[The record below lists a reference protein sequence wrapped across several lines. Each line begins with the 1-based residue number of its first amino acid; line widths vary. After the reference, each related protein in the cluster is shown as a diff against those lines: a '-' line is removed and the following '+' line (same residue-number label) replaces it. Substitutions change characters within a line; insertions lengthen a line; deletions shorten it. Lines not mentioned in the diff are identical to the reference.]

1 MKRRAETDLER
12 ARAAMRRTLELTAMA
27 EEAEVDQHAGLYARL
42 TQESRQAG
50 HRELCAWAAAGQLE
64 QLQQRLNDCQDFHIY
79 FWHSQSICAAAVR
92 HAAHTG
98 NVDVLIWIVAH
109 VHGYPARRTGPDDA
123 LDRRRFWA
131 PLRTGSATAVVAL
144 QAIAAHRLLAI
155 TANQWS
161 RFAHNPLIS
170 ELFCPPLITRTTPLL
185 IIVALWQGLGRREQD
200 HEERRTFV
208 DALIQHRHAD
218 GLEFALAN
226 EPDLTQDRVQR
237 LYYTDRI
244 VVRHQWDRWLRL
256 FRALPS
262 LFTPA
267 TPRRL
272 ADAQLAVAVELGRHQ
287 DCIEGRPSYPFNA
300 HHVTQLIADYL
311 F

>member
-12 ARAAMRRTLELTAMA
+12 ANAAMRRTLELTARA
-27 EEAEVDQHAGLYARL
+27 EEAEVDQHVDLYVRL
-42 TQESRQAG
+42 AQERRQAE

-64 QLQQRLNDCQDFHIY
+64 QLQQRLQDCQDFHVMQ
-79 FWHSQSICAAAVR
+79 SQSICAAAVR

-98 NVDVLIWIVAH
+98 NIDVLIWALEHLYHSAAH
-109 VHGYPARRTGPDDA
+109 RTGPDDA

-131 PLRTGSATAVVAL
+131 PLFNGSATAVVAL
-144 QAIAAHRLLAI
+144 QALAAHRRRPV
-155 TANQWS
+155 N
-161 RFAHNPLIS
+161 AHNLYFHAHNYPIAS

-185 IIVALWQGLGRREQD
+185 IVVALWQGLGQHE

-226 EPDLTQDRVQR
+226 EPVLVQDRVQR

-267 TPRRL
+267 TQRRL
-272 ADAQLAVAVELGRHQ
+272 ADAQLAAAVEIGRHQ

-300 HHVTQLIADYL
+300 QHIAQLIADYL